1 MGGISVS
8 LVAAVRDVIINNNC
22 VIALGG
28 IITHALVL
36 PGRMQDRRIARVVIV
51 AVVKPQGLQEQEDV
65 LLLLFQITKEEWI
78 SREEEAGVEVLEG
91 GIIMVL
97 VVVVIC
103 EIL

>member
-8 LVAAVRDVIINNNC
+8 LVVAVRDVIINNC

-28 IITHALVL
+28 IITHVLVL
-36 PGRMQDRRIARVVIV
+36 PGRIQDRIARVVIF
-51 AVVKPQGLQEQEDV
+51 AVVKHQGLQEQEDV